1 MIVVD
6 SSAVIAIMR
15 REDDA
20 AIYADALDRSDGALM
35 SVVSYVETN
44 MVITGRRKGV
54 DPTSI
59 SELLRALDIEVL
71 PVSLDD
77 GSMAIQ
83 AFLRY
88 GKNRHP
94 ARLNLADCF
103 SYALAKSRNLPL
115 LFKGN
120 DFTQTDIGRARQP

>member
-6 SSAVIAIMR
+6 SSAVVAIMR

-44 MVITGRRKGV
+44 MVITGRREGV

-59 SELLRALDIEVL
+59 NELLRALDIEVL

-77 GSMAIQ
+77 GSAAIQ

-88 GKNRHP
+88 GKSRHP